1 VGLAAGLQGSG
12 QLQSK
17 LPLLSD
23 AGSEDLLCGIAGN
36 QSYCGTGERL
46 KDSGVPGSETVRQSI
61 TDGVAF
67 VYKLEKLKRHDIL
80 HAAGLGTNNA
90 SSETPL

>member
-1 VGLAAGLQGSG
+1 
-12 QLQSK
+12 
-17 LPLLSD
+17 
-23 AGSEDLLCGIAGN
+23 
-36 QSYCGTGERL
+36 
-46 KDSGVPGSETVRQSI
+46 VRQSI